1 MRADISIL
9 EQAGNLIRI
18 TVRVF
23 ITQISDHT
31 DHAHSHTSKK
41 FTYKPQSRINV
52 GFMPFAGKC
61 PTVYINRMIMV
72 NLPAKYSKPIEHYST
87 N

>member
-61 PTVYINRMIMV
+61 PTVYVKENNGEFQNSQNQLNTIQ
-72 NLPAKYSKPIEHYST
+72 
-87 N
+87 